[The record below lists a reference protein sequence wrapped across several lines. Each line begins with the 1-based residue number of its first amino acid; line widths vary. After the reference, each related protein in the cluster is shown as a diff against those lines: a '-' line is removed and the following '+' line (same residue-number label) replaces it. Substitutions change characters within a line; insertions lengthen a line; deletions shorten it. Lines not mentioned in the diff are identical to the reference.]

1 MSMKAK
7 ARILIVD
14 DDVTICQN
22 LSRILKKNDY
32 VTVITNSAS
41 EGLQAHD
48 AGRIDLVLLDLHIAE
63 SDGLLIAEKML
74 RSHPHIPIILISG
87 YATIARAVEA
97 TKLGVFD
104 VLEKPLDR
112 NRLLITVRNALY
124 RGNLEK
130 EIVRLKD
137 ETLNRYQ
144 MIGESE
150 KIREVYE
157 RIDKLADTDS
167 PVLIS
172 GENGVGKELVAT
184 ALHARGRRAAG
195 PMVKMNCAAI
205 PPDLLESELFG
216 YARGAFTG
224 ADEKKPGRIE
234 HAAGGTLFLD
244 EIADMAMS
252 AQVKVLR
259 FLDTGEIQKL
269 GDSSPI
275 RVNTRLITASN
286 RNIPDLIR
294 EKRFREDLYFRI
306 NVVPIHVPPLRER
319 SEDIPLL
326 LDHFLDVLSQ
336 KNGVPRPRL
345 APQMEHFLLKYSWP
359 GNIRQLKNFV
369 ERITILYPGE
379 LVDVDKVQALFDETA
394 VPAIAPGA
402 LGPLKDA
409 MVEYER
415 HYLVAVLKQTNG
427 QLTQAARIL
436 EIDRANLY
444 RKLKRYGID
453 AAQIKREAHTT
464 ASKAP
469 GDSD

>member
-1 MSMKAK
+1 MLEKSDMSMKAK

-275 RVNTRLITASN
+275 RV
-286 RNIPDLIR
+286 
-294 EKRFREDLYFRI
+294 
-306 NVVPIHVPPLRER
+306 
-319 SEDIPLL
+319 
-326 LDHFLDVLSQ
+326 
-336 KNGVPRPRL
+336 
-345 APQMEHFLLKYSWP
+345 
-359 GNIRQLKNFV
+359 
-369 ERITILYPGE
+369 
-379 LVDVDKVQALFDETA
+379 
-394 VPAIAPGA
+394 
-402 LGPLKDA
+402 
-409 MVEYER
+409 
-415 HYLVAVLKQTNG
+415 
-427 QLTQAARIL
+427 
-436 EIDRANLY
+436 
-444 RKLKRYGID
+444 
-453 AAQIKREAHTT
+453 
-464 ASKAP
+464 
-469 GDSD
+469 